1 MTSST
6 HRHDTRGDRDL
17 KSTRMESGVRSAG
30 GNPDNPAHPP
40 SAAAIEGCRRCDLWR
55 RATHGVPGEGPER
68 GALML
73 VGEQPG
79 DAEDRVGR
87 PFVGPAGAVLNELL
101 SEAGINRAGVYV
113 TNAVKHF
120 KWEPRG
126 KRRLHRR
133 PSVGEIR
140 ACHDWLTQEIA
151 AVLPRVIVAL
161 GATAA
166 RSLLQRVHTIDS
178 LRQEVSRHSSGAWI
192 YVTYHP
198 SALLRAQA
206 DSTRLRGIVLSD
218 LRRAVLQFER
228 LAQEGT

>member
-1 MTSST
+1 
-6 HRHDTRGDRDL
+6 
-17 KSTRMESGVRSAG
+17 MESGVRTAG
-30 GNPDNPAHPP
+30 GNPDTPAHPP
-40 SAAAIEGCRRCDLWR
+40 SAAAIEGCRGCELWR

-79 DAEDRVGR
+79 DDEDRVGR

-140 ACHDWLTQEIA
+140 ACHDWLAQEIA

-166 RSLLQRVHTIDS
+166 RSLLHRVQTIDS
-178 LRQEVSRHSSGAWI
+178 LRQEVCRHSSGAWI